1 MRSKFDEQLQALNN
15 MLIEMGALTELAIS
29 TAIESLTAQ
38 NIELAKKAS
47 FYENEIDQKEKDIE
61 SLCLKL
67 LLQQQPVASDLR
79 LISSALK
86 MITDMER
93 IGDQAEDIAEIS
105 VYLSG
110 QKFIKKLEHIP
121 MMAKATQKM
130 LTDSID
136 AFVKKD
142 VALAEQ
148 VMLADDFVDD
158 LFDTVKKD
166 LIELIGVDK
175 SNGEQAID
183 LIMIAKYLERIGDHA
198 VNIAEWVVFAI
209 TGQHADISALIDAQE
224 NEE

>member
-1 MRSKFDEQLQALNN
+1 
-15 MLIEMGALTELAIS
+15 
-29 TAIESLTAQ
+29 
-38 NIELAKKAS
+38 
-47 FYENEIDQKEKDIE
+47 
-61 SLCLKL
+61 
-67 LLQQQPVASDLR
+67 
-79 LISSALK
+79 
-86 MITDMER
+86 
-93 IGDQAEDIAEIS
+93 
-105 VYLSG
+105 
-110 QKFIKKLEHIP
+110 